1 MEQAW
6 KTMESKRNI
15 AVIVAHPDD
24 ETLWCG
30 GEMLMHPE
38 NEWTVISLCRKTDPD
53 RAPKF
58 QKALAAFHANGI
70 MGDLDD
76 GPAQIPIPTE
86 EVEES
91 ILKLLPQRK
100 YDRII
105 THSPFG
111 EYTRHRRHEEVG
123 KAVIN
128 LWNDKKI
135 AAHELWFF
143 AYEDGNK
150 SYHPRAILDAHYSSI
165 LPDQIWKEKYRIITE
180 IYGFEKSGFEA
191 STTPEIESFWKF
203 DHPDEAMEWLDFRKI

>member
-1 MEQAW
+1 
-6 KTMESKRNI
+6 
-15 AVIVAHPDD
+15 
-24 ETLWCG
+24 
-30 GEMLMHPE
+30 
-38 NEWTVISLCRKTDPD
+38 
-53 RAPKF
+53 
-58 QKALAAFHANGI
+58 

-91 ILKLLPQRK
+91 ILNLLPQRK
-100 YDRII
+100 YDLII

-123 KAVIN
+123 KAVTN

-150 SYHPRAILDAHYSSI
+150 SYNPRAILDAHYSSI
-165 LPDQIWKEKYRIITE
+165 LPDQIWKQKYRIITE
-180 IYGFEKSGFEA
+180 IYGFEKTGFEA

-203 DHPDEAMEWLDFRKI
+203 DDPEEAMEWLDFRKI